1 MEFVVYDIIELAQ
14 NYGEVS
20 FSLTH
25 REYKV
30 LAHSLAQKAMVENLY
45 ETSPKI
51 SYLRVVC
58 LNGGK

>member
-1 MEFVVYDIIELAQ
+1 MI
-14 NYGEVS
+14 
-20 FSLTH
+20 SLNWLKTMVRSHFLYTH

-51 SYLRVVC
+51 SYLE
-58 LNGGK
+58 